1 MNINTTFKNFASL
14 ATAIALTMGLAVV
27 SPMATASAAD
37 ASEEHAYTLNTELAM
52 ADFGSNCPACQ
63 WSAFNIPE
71 GETAV
76 RVEATITSDSTIGT
90 WNGAFGTDVD
100 TDQWYQTDDF
110 NIYYDDTTATA
121 VWYVDSETAERI
133 DYVDGELKIGFW
145 WMSNEDI
152 TLESVTVYTN
162 VRTAQPRVHAAE
174 TVYGDVDENGRI
186 NIMDAILLNR
196 YLMIGAPLSE
206 QGMLNADV
214 DNSGSCD
221 ATDSLTILKYITK
234 IVTSLPIA

>member
-1 MNINTTFKNFASL
+1 MNTNTTFKNFASF
-14 ATAIALTMGLAVV
+14 ATAIALMMGLAVAT
-27 SPMATASAAD
+27 PMATASAAD
-37 ASEEHAYTLNTELAM
+37 ASEEHAYTLTTELAM
-52 ADFGSNCPACQ
+52 ADFDSSYPAYQ

-90 WNGAFGTDVD
+90 WNGAFGTTVD
-100 TDQWYQTDDF
+100 TDQWYQTEDF

-121 VWYVDSETAERI
+121 VWYMDSEIAERI
-133 DYVDGELKIGFW
+133 DYVDGELKVGFW

-162 VRTAQPRVHAAE
+162 TNAAQPEVHAVE
-174 TVYGDVDENGRI
+174 TVYGDVDENGSV

-196 YLMIGAPLSE
+196 YLMIGAPLSA

-221 ATDSLTILKYITK
+221 ATDSLIILKYITK
-234 IVTSLPIA
+234 IVTFLPIA